1 MVNISL
7 VEKAIQD
14 GRRLLSALDDKQINV
29 RAAFWI
35 YDSESEKWR
44 LTLAMPM
51 VDKKGPKESYR
62 EVQTV
67 LSDPSAEKLDISLRD
82 VTVVSPENE
91 LVKLLRFAIHFEGT
105 GGIVFEGNTIN
116 GIYIEKAYIYRMC

>member
-14 GRRLLSALDDKQINV
+14 GRRLLSALDKKQINV
-29 RAAFWI
+29 MAAFWI

-44 LTLAMPM
+44 LTLAMQI
-51 VDKKGPKESYR
+51 VDEKGPKESYR
-62 EVQTV
+62 EVQMV
-67 LSDPSAEKLDISLRD
+67 LSAPSAEKLNLSLRD
-82 VTVVSPENE
+82 VTVVSPESE
-91 LVKLLRFAIHFEGT
+91 LVKLLRSAIHLEGT

-116 GIYIEKAYIYRMC
+116 GTYIEKAYIYRMC